1 MSTIYHQKSIKTN
14 VNWKTN
20 VREKP
25 PKTQINALHY
35 TQIMQNLQYA
45 QEVLRK
51 LKKKVL
57 KMSNIWA
64 RKNFLLTN
72 NNQKFKKALKMK
84 SSGKIPNNNQ
94 SRVLLVSPG
103 FLLLTSA
110 LTNNERILMFFM
122 CRGFLKLKLNQKK
135 ISEADATGLVK
146 RRKRRKMIRNIYET
160 CPLSNNAKAKIM
172 LIFFW
177 NKKKFGKNPTLPK
190 MPVIEPLRKL
200 SVVLCDI
207 VVFLF
212 FIVYIDE
219 SDRISRIFIH
229 TCFG

>member
-1 MSTIYHQKSIKTN
+1 
-14 VNWKTN
+14 
-20 VREKP
+20 
-25 PKTQINALHY
+25 
-35 TQIMQNLQYA
+35 
-45 QEVLRK
+45 
-51 LKKKVL
+51 
-57 KMSNIWA
+57 
-64 RKNFLLTN
+64 
-72 NNQKFKKALKMK
+72 MK

-172 LIFFW
+172 LIFF
-177 NKKKFGKNPTLPK
+177 
-190 MPVIEPLRKL
+190 
-200 SVVLCDI
+200 
-207 VVFLF
+207 
-212 FIVYIDE
+212 
-219 SDRISRIFIH
+219 
-229 TCFG
+229 